1 MTSPAQTSPAPRVA
15 DAKPNQPRSVSEEHV
30 SNTTLDLLF
39 PDASAG
45 SWKRALRAAVLRA
58 TGVARVLETV
68 ELERSNGTAGDRFMA
83 RLLKRFGIAWTIARG
98 TPASIPRTGGTIVI
112 ANHPFGAAE
121 GMILHELVRAERPDT
136 RTMAAYQLRVVPE
149 LQSEFIF
156 VDAVNKPDAK
166 RANLRPMA
174 DTVRW
179 LEAGGTLVLFPAG
192 AISQHSFREG
202 MVVDPVW
209 YPLLAGLVRRCR
221 PTVVPT
227 FVHGSNSLLFRTIGY
242 ALPKLSTLLLAR
254 EILNKRGRTINIS
267 IGEPVSADR
276 LLALGSDQAITA
288 ELRART
294 YQMAP

>member
-1 MTSPAQTSPAPRVA
+1 MRTQHLR
-15 DAKPNQPRSVSEEHV
+15 AKPHPSG
-30 SNTTLDLLF
+30 TTADLLL

-45 SWKRALRAAVLRA
+45 RWKRALRTAVLRA
-58 TGVARVLETV
+58 TGVARVLRTV
-68 ELERSNGTAGDRFMA
+68 EAERRSGATGEERFMA
-83 RLLKRFGIAWTIARG
+83 RLLKRFGIAWTVAHG

-121 GMILHELVRAERPDT
+121 GMILHEIVHAERPDT

-156 VDAVNKPDAK
+156 VDAVNGPDAR

-192 AISQHSFREG
+192 AISQYSFREG
-202 MVVDPVW
+202 MVLDPVW

-227 FVHGSNSLLFRTIGY
+227 FVHGGNSLLFRAIGY
-242 ALPKLSTLLLAR
+242 VLPKLSTLLLAR
-254 EILNKRGRTINIS
+254 EILNKRGRTIGIS
-267 IGEPVSADR
+267 IGEPVSADQ

-288 ELRART
+288 ELRARS
-294 YQMAP
+294 YAFAKKPPRPG